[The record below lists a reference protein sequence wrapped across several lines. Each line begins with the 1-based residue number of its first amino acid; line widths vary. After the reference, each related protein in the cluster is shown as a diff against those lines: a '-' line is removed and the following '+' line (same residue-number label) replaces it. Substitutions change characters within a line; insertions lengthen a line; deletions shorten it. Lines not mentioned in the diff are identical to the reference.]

1 MARKEQVAWGTRI
14 GQPRAMKEKT
24 VEFGDFQT
32 PVGLAERVCA
42 QLATEGLEPA
52 SIVEPTCGEGAF
64 LVAALVRFPAV
75 QRALG
80 VDINPSYVARA
91 QSAVSERG
99 HADRAEIR
107 AGDFFLIDWRAVL
120 DTLPEPL
127 LVIGNPP
134 WVTNA
139 ELGALGG
146 RNLPAKSNF
155 QSRSG
160 LDAMTG
166 KSNFDISEWMLIKLL
181 ESLSG
186 RRATLAMLCKT
197 AVARKVLLHAWK
209 TGLNV
214 GKATTYLIDAE
225 RSFGAAADACLF
237 ACHLSP
243 TRQDSVCRVYRGL
256 GDIHATSEI
265 GFRDNQLVADVDAYT
280 RLARLRGR
288 GVHRWRSGIKHDCS
302 KVMELRAEGNR
313 YRNGLDEVVQLED
326 TFLYPMLKGSEVA
339 AGGGAIPKR
348 WMLVTQTHVGDDT
361 SVIRLAAPKTWEYL
375 LSRSKELDRRS
386 SSIYRKRPRFAI
398 FGVGDYS
405 FAPWKVAISGLHKR
419 LQFSVIGGFRQKPI
433 VLDDTCYFLPCRHE
447 EEARLI
453 HTLLDSDQARE
464 FFGAL
469 IFWDAKRPI
478 TVDILQQLDL
488 QKLAAELGMDS
499 ELSRFEVPHSA
510 STKQAVN
517 QLGLFDSR

>member
-1 MARKEQVAWGTRI
+1 MPSSSLLSDGFRLCRE
-14 GQPRAMKEKT
+14 
-24 VEFGDFQT
+24 
-32 PVGLAERVCA
+32 
-42 QLATEGLEPA
+42 
-52 SIVEPTCGEGAF
+52 
-64 LVAALVRFPAV
+64 
-75 QRALG
+75 ALG

-186 RRATLAMLCKT
+186 RRATLA
-197 AVARKVLLHAWK
+197 
-209 TGLNV
+209 
-214 GKATTYLIDAE
+214 
-225 RSFGAAADACLF
+225 
-237 ACHLSP
+237 
-243 TRQDSVCRVYRGL
+243 
-256 GDIHATSEI
+256 
-265 GFRDNQLVADVDAYT
+265 
-280 RLARLRGR
+280 
-288 GVHRWRSGIKHDCS
+288 
-302 KVMELRAEGNR
+302 
-313 YRNGLDEVVQLED
+313 
-326 TFLYPMLKGSEVA
+326 
-339 AGGGAIPKR
+339 
-348 WMLVTQTHVGDDT
+348 
-361 SVIRLAAPKTWEYL
+361 
-375 LSRSKELDRRS
+375 
-386 SSIYRKRPRFAI
+386 IYRKRPRFAI

-433 VLDDTCYFLPCRHE
+433 VLDDTCYFLACRHE

-499 ELSRFEVPHSA
+499 AFSRFEVPHSA

-517 QLGLFDSR
+517 QLGLFESR